1 MRMTFLPIP
10 LRDLAMMQDAI
21 ACHHGDCES
30 VGHEMSKA
38 VKSNQSVATIFDAW
52 GDNPS
57 GAIAGELAKINGAE
71 RKFRQS
77 NDEENATALLDSIEN
92 LRRFVLVRRTL
103 AQVLSRPSRRGGE
116 PIGRQICEAL
126 HEMIGDVPKL
136 VEQSTAQGNYR
147 MERDTRRAI
156 ACLIFL
162 GSLDPQFI

>member
-1 MRMTFLPIP
+1 MTFLPIP
-10 LRDLAMMQDAI
+10 LRDLAMMHDEI
-21 ACHHGDCES
+21 ACHHRDCQL
-30 VGHEMSKA
+30 VGNTMSQ
-38 VKSNQSVATIFDAW
+38 VSKSSQSTATIFDAW

-57 GAIAGELAKINGAE
+57 GAIAGDIAKINGAE

-77 NDEENATALLDSIEN
+77 NDVEDATALLDSIEN

-103 AQVLSRPSRRGGE
+103 AQVLSRPSRRGGA
-116 PIGRQICEAL
+116 PVGRQLCEAL
-126 HEMIGDVPKL
+126 HGMIGDVPSL
-136 VEQSTAQGNYR
+136 VEQSTAHGNYR